1 MKLSGRIK
9 FFTTL
14 TLVMFVL
21 SAIIAF
27 AAPGDSNDPL
37 ITLSYITQTLMPEID
52 SKIDQKIN
60 AKIGSDLDAKISE
73 IIDEELA
80 SYTPASSSPS
90 SGGASAESFILV
102 NVRKNQRIIGGEGTE
117 FVVRSGQG
125 VIIATEYGGIAALTA
140 GYDLTNGIAVPLN
153 HHLLVPRNDSRGI
166 KFSTNAIVLIKGT
179 YTVKSK

>member
-1 MKLSGRIK
+1 MKFSKRIQVVIS
-9 FFTTL
+9 L
-14 TLVMFVL
+14 IVILIIA

-37 ITLSYITQTLMPEID
+37 VTLSYITETLMPQ
-52 SKIDQKIN
+52 IDQKIN
-60 AKIGSDLDAKISE
+60 ASIDSRLDSKISE
-73 IIDEELA
+73 KIDEELA
-80 SYTPASSSPS
+80 GFTPSSSQGT

-117 FVVRSGQG
+117 FVVRSGSG
-125 VIIATEYGGIAALTA
+125 VVIATSNGGIADLSA
-140 GYDLTNGIAVPLN
+140 GYDLANGTDVPLN

-166 KFSTNAIVLIKGT
+166 KFNTNSIVLIKGT